1 MRNVIKVI
9 LIIVGTIS
17 LILGTI
23 GIVLPV
29 LPTTPF
35 ILLAA
40 ACFIRSS
47 SKVYNWL
54 IRNRLLGK
62 IIENYTNKNGITL
75 ATKIYALSVLW
86 ISIIVTVLLFTDK
99 LLVRVVILTAAFCVT
114 VYLLNFKTYY
124 KNENIKY
131 NEEKV

>member
-1 MRNVIKVI
+1 MRNVIKII

-23 GIVLPV
+23 GIALPV